1 MTRLMIR
8 LMILVAAVAC
18 CTPHVWAAD
27 TLVAEEEEDPVLI
40 TWRDLSI
47 TQRDY
52 EAALRGIPERDRFAF
67 QLDMRRI
74 TTLLNGLLMSRTMAE
89 EGRQLGLDKD
99 PLIEREMALAAD
111 RVLASRR
118 LEAFEKSL
126 KVPDL
131 TAVAEERYRINPEEF
146 RGPEQVRV
154 SHVLVETKARSD
166 EEALARAEEVRLK
179 ALEAGADFAV
189 LAAEFSDDPS
199 VKSNHGDLG
208 FFARGRMV
216 KPFEDAAFALE
227 KPGDVSPV
235 VKTPYGYHVI
245 VLNEKRPAR
254 QMTFAEVKGRLIAQ
268 LTANYVETEKN
279 RYAAAIASDKSIVL
293 NTAALEKLKK
303 DAPKIPATI
312 VAPAADDAAAPP
324 PGK

>member
-1 MTRLMIR
+1 
-8 LMILVAAVAC
+8 MILVAAMAC
-18 CTPHVWAAD
+18 CTPLVRAAD
-27 TLVAEEEEDPVLI
+27 TLAGEAEEDTVLI
-40 TWRDLSI
+40 SWRDLI
-47 TQRDY
+47 LTQRDY

-67 QLDMRRI
+67 QLDIRRI
-74 TTLLNGLLMSRTMAE
+74 TTLLNGLLLSRTMAE

-131 TAVAEERYRINPEEF
+131 TAVAEERYRIKPEEF
-146 RGPEQVRV
+146 KDPEQVRV
-154 SHVLVETKARSD
+154 SHVLVETKARRD

-179 ALEAGADFAV
+179 ALAGADFAE
-189 LAAEFSDDPS
+189 LADEFSDDPS
-199 VKSNHGDLG
+199 VKSNHGNLG
-208 FFARGRMV
+208 FFPRGRMV

-227 KPGDVSPV
+227 KPGDISPA
-235 VKTPYGYHVI
+235 VKTQFGYHVI
-245 VLNEKRPAR
+245 LLNEKRPAR

-279 RYAAAIASDKSIVL
+279 RYAAAIANDKSIVL

-303 DAPKIPATI
+303 EAPKIPATI
-312 VAPAADDAAAPP
+312 VAPAASGAAAPT